1 MKLKPNL
8 SHVICSLCFFAS
20 TGIASNDF
28 PGIEKLMNEA
38 EQINSGI
45 SSLSKTQ
52 LEALNQWLVRYTAN
66 EAPTLQIE
74 NSEVKQV
81 AKQGVKTRI
90 LGEFSGWTGKT
101 IFVLENGQT
110 WQQRRRGRWKTSLV
124 NPEVILSQNFTGAY
138 ELSVVGGKTTGV
150 KRISR

>member
-1 MKLKPNL
+1 MKLKFSL
-8 SHVICSLCFFAS
+8 SRAIWSLCFFS
-20 TGIASNDF
+20 NVGIASDNF

-38 EQINSGI
+38 DRINSGI

-66 EAPTLQIE
+66 DAPTLQIE

-81 AKQGVKTRI
+81 AKLGIKTRI

-124 NPEVILSQNFTGAY
+124 NPEVILSQNFIGAY
-138 ELSVVGGKTTGV
+138 ELSIVGGKTTGV
-150 KRISR
+150 KRISP